1 MALVPDLGYSPDE
14 VKRLLAPLRSGL
26 SIAIWASGNAFSVGA
41 MIRVAH
47 SFLVREIVIVGGE
60 AFYEKA
66 SMGMQKYETVVR
78 CADDEAFLAHLEGR
92 PLWALERERATV
104 GLFDVERWPDDVVLA
119 FGSERFGLPE
129 RVLAR
134 AAQTL
139 AIPMYG
145 VNHSFPV
152 AIAAGMVLSEWGRRR
167 YRGG

>member
-26 SIAIWASGNAFSVGA
+26 SIAFWASGNAFSVGA

-47 SFLVREIVIVGGE
+47 SFLVREIVIVGDE
-60 AFYEKA
+60 PWYEKA
-66 SMGMQKYETVVR
+66 SMGMQKYETIVR
-78 CADDEAFLAHLEGR
+78 CADEAAFFAHVGER
-92 PLWALERERATV
+92 PVFALERERATV
-104 GLFDVERWPDDVVLA
+104 GLFDVERWPDDVVIA
-119 FGSERFGLPE
+119 FGSERFGLPGS
-129 RVLAR
+129 VLDR
-134 AAQTL
+134 ATRTV

-152 AIAAGMVLSEWGRRR
+152 AIAAGMVLNEWARRR